1 MKEPFD
7 VKQHLNQAT
16 QNALGKLHSRPV
28 GNGVLSSEITK
39 PGKKAHDT
47 AISKF
52 GFIFFEIY
60 RF

>member
-7 VKQHLNQAT
+7 VKQHLNQAA
-16 QNALGKLHSRPV
+16 QNAFIGKLHSRPV

-47 AISKF
+47 AISKI
-52 GFIFFEIY
+52 GFIF
-60 RF
+60 